1 MQLSLCLRGDEVFFC
16 GHQKKKEGLLEDCW
30 RRKSDYLF
38 QYDSF
43 IGIRGDIGELLEM
56 LLGGCMII

>member
-1 MQLSLCLRGDEVFFC
+1 MQLPLYLRGDEVFFWWP
-16 GHQKKKEGLLEDCW
+16 QKKERLLEDCW